1 MIFSPDYADMKF
13 DPLSSTLGVKFH
25 DLSFKLQV
33 KRIGYYKAQMEVFRA
48 INRNMH
54 L

>member
-25 DLSFKLQV
+25 DLLFKLHV
-33 KRIGYYKAQMEVFRA
+33 KRIGYYKAQREVFCTL
-48 INRNMH
+48 NRNMNI
-54 L
+54 